1 MFRKGIKPVQPPVQA
16 PEEPR
21 FPIRINKY
29 LAWKNYG
36 TRREGD
42 ALVEKG
48 RVLVNGRRAQLGD
61 KVYEKDNV
69 EVRFH
74 PKKYRYFAWNKPRS
88 TFSSSVNEEEGDEQS
103 PIPGL
108 FPVGQLDKYSRGL
121 VILTDDGRI
130 TDRLLNPNYATEKE
144 YVVTTKENNSP
155 SFKKRM
161 EQGVNIEGYV
171 TQPCRVELL
180 EGNRFSIVLTEDK
193 KHQLR
198 RMCAALDH
206 TTDTIERRRIANI
219 ALAGIKSGEHR
230 AIEGKELTEF
240 LKALGI

>member
-1 MFRKGIKPVQPPVQA
+1 MKSSKPPAQA
-16 PEEPR
+16 PDEARYPM
-21 FPIRINKY
+21 RINKY

-42 ALVEKG
+42 VLVEEGK
-48 RVLVNGRRAQLGD
+48 VLINGRRAQLGD

-69 EVRFH
+69 EVRFR
-74 PKKYRYFAWNKPRS
+74 PKKYRYFAWNKPRG
-88 TFSSSVNEEEGDEQS
+88 TFSSSVSEEEGDESS
-103 PIPGL
+103 PIPGV

-130 TDRLLNPNYATEKE
+130 TDRLLNPSYAAEKE
-144 YVVTTKENNSP
+144 YVVTTKENISP
-155 SFKKRM
+155 SFKRRM
-161 EQGVNIEGYV
+161 EQGVNIEGYM
-171 TQPCRVELL
+171 TKPCRVEML
-180 EGNRFSIVLTEDK
+180 EEKRFSIILTEDK

-206 TTDTIERRRIANI
+206 TTDTIERRRIINI
-219 ALAGIKSGEHR
+219 KISGIASGEYR
-230 AIEGKELTEF
+230 AIEGKELVTF

>member
-1 MFRKGIKPVQPPVQA
+1 MFRKRTQPAKAPAQGPV
-16 PEEPR
+16 EPR
-21 FPIRINKY
+21 FPMRINKY

-42 ALVEKG
+42 SLVQEG
-48 RVLVNGRRAQLGD
+48 RVLLNGRRAELGD

-74 PKKYRYFAWNKPRS
+74 PKKYRYVAWNKPRS
-88 TFSSSVNEEEGDEQS
+88 TFSSSMEEEGDEQS

-130 TDRLLNPNYATEKE
+130 TARLLNTSYAAEKE
-144 YVVTTKENNSP
+144 YVVTTKETISP

-161 EQGVNIEGYV
+161 EQGVNIEGYM

-219 ALAGIKSGEHR
+219 ELSGIPSGEHR
-230 AIEGKELTEF
+230 AIEGTELETF
-240 LKALGI
+240 LKALGM